1 MRFFL
6 SNLAEKS
13 LVRDLS
19 QIADGGTIDSVDN
32 VLLTQT
38 VDDICVVIPYFENIV
53 LETRVLET
61 VDNVT
66 ENR

>member
-1 MRFFL
+1 M

-38 VDDICVVIPYFENIV
+38 VDDICVVIPYFENVV

>member
-6 SNLAEKS
+6 LNLAEKS